1 MAYWKKEWFYG
12 VMGSVGAIALL
23 LYVIFTLQFLVREL
37 GRSLNPNL
45 IKTPEV
51 VRFNLDKMKEL
62 KIPGI

>member
-1 MAYWKKEWFYG
+1 ML
-12 VMGSVGAIALL
+12 GSVGAIALL

-37 GRSLNPNL
+37 GQALNPNL

-51 VRFNLDKMKEL
+51 VKFNLDKMKEL